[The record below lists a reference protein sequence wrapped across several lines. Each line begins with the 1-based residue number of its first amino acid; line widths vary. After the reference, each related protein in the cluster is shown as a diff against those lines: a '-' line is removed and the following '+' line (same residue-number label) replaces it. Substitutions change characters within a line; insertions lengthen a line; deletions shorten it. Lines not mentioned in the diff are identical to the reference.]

1 MKNKFIVHELRLSY
15 HKNDNLSLTNFT
27 AVNSSKRMDTTFRKV
42 WNLEEIDVR
51 ESFYA
56 IYFNSK
62 LDVVGYQKIAD
73 GGLDMVMV
81 DVRLLM
87 SCALLCNSTRIAVAH
102 NHPSGNLNPSLADKQ
117 LTKKIVIASQI
128 LDIQLVDHIILT
140 DKAYYS
146 FRDQGD
152 L

>member
-1 MKNKFIVHELRLSY
+1 MKNKFIAHELRLSY
-15 HKNDNLSLTNFT
+15 HKNEKLSLSDFT
-27 AVNSSKRMDTTFRKV
+27 AVNSSKRMNLAFRNI
-42 WNLEEIDVR
+42 WNMEEIEVR

-56 IYFNSK
+56 IYLNSK

-81 DVRLLM
+81 DIRLLM
-87 SCALLCNSTRIAVAH
+87 SNALLSNCTRIAVAH
-102 NHPSGNLNPSLADKQ
+102 NHPSGNLNPSSADKQ
-117 LTKKIVIASQI
+117 LTSKIASAGFI

-140 DKAYYS
+140 NDGYYS
-146 FRDQGD
+146 FRDKGE

>member
-1 MKNKFIVHELRLSY
+1 MQNKFIAHELRLSY
-15 HKNDNLSLTNFT
+15 HKNDKLSLSDFT
-27 AVNSSKRMDTTFRKV
+27 AVNCSKRMDSTFRKV
-42 WNLEEIDVR
+42 WNVDEIDVR

-62 LDVVGYQKIAD
+62 LDVVGYHKIAD

-81 DVRLLM
+81 DIRLLM
-87 SCALLCNSTRIAVAH
+87 SCALLSNSTRIAVAH
-102 NHPSGNLNPSLADKQ
+102 NHPSGNLTPSLADKQ
-117 LTKKIVIASQI
+117 LTKKIVIASQM
-128 LDIQLVDHIILT
+128 LDIQLLDHIILT
-140 DKAYYS
+140 NKAYYS